1 MARPS
6 TSALGMP
13 GDGVLLYPGKDHVL
27 PSIRLAQIRDCVEDY
42 EWLKLAAAK
51 AGAAAVD
58 SISRTLIRSLT
69 DFTRDPSA
77 LREAHGRLARMI
89 TD

>member
-1 MARPS
+1 MS
-6 TSALGMP
+6 DQLGE
-13 GDGVLLYPGKDHVL
+13 DHVL
-27 PSIRLAQIRDCVEDY
+27 PSIRPAQIRDCVEDY
-42 EWLKLAAAK
+42 EWLKL
-51 AGAAAVD
+51 AAAVD

-89 TD
+89 GKKGQVRRAKLG